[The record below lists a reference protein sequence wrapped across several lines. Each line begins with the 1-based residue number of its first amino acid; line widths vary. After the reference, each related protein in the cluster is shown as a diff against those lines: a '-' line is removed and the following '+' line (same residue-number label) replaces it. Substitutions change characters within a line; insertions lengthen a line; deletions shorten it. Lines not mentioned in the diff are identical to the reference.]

1 MKVGR
6 CSKLGECRL
15 CIAEWREHW
24 EKKGKSGESEGK
36 RRRKSAGR
44 VRDE

>member
-6 CSKLGECRL
+6 CSKLGACRL